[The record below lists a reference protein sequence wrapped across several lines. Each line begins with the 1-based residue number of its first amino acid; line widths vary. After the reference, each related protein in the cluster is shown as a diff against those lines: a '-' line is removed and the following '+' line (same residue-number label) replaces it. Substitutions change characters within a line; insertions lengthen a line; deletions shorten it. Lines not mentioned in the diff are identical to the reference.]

1 MSIKTDREHYVR
13 VEQYV
18 RRVQS
23 LYYNVAKYCAQTA
36 TMHKPKGD
44 IFYFKDIPTL
54 NRQVD
59 RMFVEMSKSFETTI
73 LSGTTGEWNMAN
85 VNNDDLVNR
94 MRRKVPNLPIDIYQD
109 RNLKALEAFQ
119 QRKVGGLNLSERVWK
134 YTSQFKN
141 EIEQSL
147 DIGMA
152 QGRSA
157 SEISL
162 DIMKYLQNP
171 DSLMEKLITK
181 NGIIHVMNE
190 NTNLHPG
197 QGVYRSSYKNA
208 MRLTRTEV
216 NSAYRR
222 SDYERWQQLDFV
234 VGIEIRRSNREY
246 ACDVCES
253 LKGRYPKD
261 FKFYGWHPHCRC
273 HALSILA
280 TEKEFMEG
288 LENQEETKSKK
299 KVEKVPEN
307 FNSWMDKNNSRIQRS
322 KNQPYFIKD
331 NKGTI
336 TIPPKNL
343 EELMSRASKSSGE
356 VMKLANELAAK
367 YNGYAVPINLKGK
380 ERILEKVRGELEGEI
395 TGIKDAVRTTIILPQ
410 KDLRN
415 IIRESEKM
423 STFIRVRNQTPDKFS
438 GYSGLLTNIRTKNGI
453 QGEIQFNT
461 AKMIYAKEKP
471 KDAKFLLGVE
481 KWNAIKK
488 ETGMPGGL
496 GHKYY
501 EQIRV
506 LDKVN
511 DASLFKELEKKSID
525 YYKHFR

>member
-1 MSIKTDREHYVR
+1 MDLKIKTDRAHYAR

-23 LYYNVAKYCAQTA
+23 LYYSVAKYCAQTS

-73 LSGTTGEWNMAN
+73 LSGITGEWDMAN
-85 VNNDDLVNR
+85 VNNDDLVMR
-94 MRRKVPNLPIDIYQD
+94 MRKKVPNLPMDIYHD

-157 SEISL
+157 SEIAL

-181 NGIIHVMNE
+181 NGIVHVMNE

-216 NSAYRR
+216 NAAYRR

-253 LKGRYPKD
+253 LKGKYPKD

-288 LENQEETKSKK
+288 
-299 KVEKVPEN
+299 
-307 FNSWMDKNNSRIQRS
+307 
-322 KNQPYFIKD
+322 
-331 NKGTI
+331 
-336 TIPPKNL
+336 
-343 EELMSRASKSSGE
+343 
-356 VMKLANELAAK
+356 
-367 YNGYAVPINLKGK
+367 
-380 ERILEKVRGELEGEI
+380 
-395 TGIKDAVRTTIILPQ
+395 
-410 KDLRN
+410 
-415 IIRESEKM
+415 
-423 STFIRVRNQTPDKFS
+423 
-438 GYSGLLTNIRTKNGI
+438 
-453 QGEIQFNT
+453 
-461 AKMIYAKEKP
+461 
-471 KDAKFLLGVE
+471 
-481 KWNAIKK
+481 
-488 ETGMPGGL
+488 
-496 GHKYY
+496 
-501 EQIRV
+501 
-506 LDKVN
+506 
-511 DASLFKELEKKSID
+511 
-525 YYKHFR
+525 

>member
-1 MSIKTDREHYVR
+1 MSIKTDRAHYAR

-23 LYYNVAKYCAQTA
+23 LYYNVAKYCAQTS

-59 RMFVEMSKSFETTI
+59 QMFGEMSKSFETTI
-73 LSGTTGEWNMAN
+73 LSGITGEWDMAN
-85 VNNDDLVNR
+85 VNNDDLVIR
-94 MRRKVPNLPIDIYQD
+94 MRKKVPNLPMDIYQD
-109 RNLKALEAFQ
+109 RNLKALESFQ

-181 NGIIHVMNE
+181 NGIVHVMNE

-253 LKGRYPKD
+253 LKGKYPKD

-288 LENQEETKSKK
+288 LENGTKSKK
-299 KVEKVPEN
+299 EVEKIPEN

-331 NKGTI
+331 NKGKI

-356 VMKLANELAAK
+356 VMKIANELAAK
-367 YNGYAVPINLKGK
+367 YNGYAVPINLKGEK
-380 ERILEKVRGELEGEI
+380 RILEKVRGELKGEI
-395 TGIKDAVRTTIILPQ
+395 AGIKDAVRTTIILPQ
-410 KDLRN
+410 NDLRN
-415 IIRESEKM
+415 IIRDSEKM
-423 STFIRVRNQTPDKFS
+423 STFVRVRNQTPDNFY

-453 QGEIQFNT
+453 RGEIQFNT
-461 AKMIYAKEKP
+461 PKMIYAKEKP

-481 KWNAIKK
+481 TWNAIKK

-506 LDKVN
+506 LDIVK
-511 DASLFKELEKKSID
+511 DASLYKALKKKSIE
-525 YYKHFR
+525 YYKHFI

>member
-1 MSIKTDREHYVR
+1 MSIKTDREHYAR

-18 RRVQS
+18 RQVQS
-23 LYYNVAKYCAQTA
+23 LYYSVAKYCAQTA
-36 TMHKPKGD
+36 TLHKPKGD
-44 IFYFKDIPTL
+44 IFYFEDIPTL
-54 NRQVD
+54 NRQID
-59 RMFVEMSKSFETTI
+59 RMFEEMSKSFETI
-73 LSGTTGEWNMAN
+73 IVSGITGEWDMAN
-85 VNNDDLVNR
+85 VNNDDLVNQ
-94 MRRKVPNLPIDIYQD
+94 MREKVPNLPMGNYYD

-141 EIEQSL
+141 EIEQAL
-147 DIGMA
+147 DVGIA
-152 QGRSA
+152 DGRSA
-157 SEISL
+157 AQLSR
-162 DIMKYLQNP
+162 DIREYLREP
-171 DSLMEKLITK
+171 EKLFRRVRDK
-181 NGIIHVMNE
+181 NGVLKPSKNALKY
-190 NTNLHPG
+190 NPG

-216 NSAYRR
+216 NAAYRR

-253 LKGRYPKD
+253 LKGKYPKD

-280 TEKEFMEG
+280 TEKELIEG
-288 LENQEETKSKK
+288 LKNQEETKSKK

-331 NKGTI
+331 NKGII
-336 TIPPKNL
+336 TIPPKNV
-343 EELMSRASKSSGE
+343 EELMSRASESREE
-356 VMKLANELAAK
+356 VMEIANELAAK

-380 ERILEKVRGELEGEI
+380 ERILEKVRGELKGEI

-415 IIRESEKM
+415 IVVDSEKM
-423 STFIRVRNQTPDKFS
+423 SIFVRVKNQTPDNYA

-481 KWNAIKK
+481 TWNAIKK

-501 EQIRV
+501 EQMRA
-506 LDKVN
+506 LDKEK
-511 DASLFKELEKKSID
+511 DAALFKALVKKSIE